1 MDNVSVRYRTGNG
14 IIIILIT
21 LMLPKLLVSLGLLIF
36 TTACAPL
43 VPLTYVEG
51 SADSLLTQSIETND
65 ATIWLKYI
73 QSQNGYMVFDLEI
86 ANHSQDEMPFAP
98 QLVSF
103 FASSKTFA
111 PLQDGDDIHSLSAPN
126 STLTMTRH
134 FAADPS
140 SIQRFYVDKAKAKK
154 AQAGIFAILAVGLIV
169 YDIAA
174 DSKDIGKETYTSSD
188 AWKSFGRDAMVTTAV
203 TAADIAQFSAQQ
215 TAAESHF
222 LPYELFPECTIISGC
237 YVRGKIFLPSESSHK
252 YVRVI
257 VPLTDT
263 DYVFD
268 FMRQD
273 VKN

>member
-1 MDNVSVRYRTGNG
+1 MS
-14 IIIILIT
+14 
-21 LMLPKLLVSLGLLIF
+21 PKLLVSLGLLIF

-43 VPLTYVEG
+43 VPLTYVDG

-65 ATIWLKYI
+65 ATIWLKYM

-111 PLQDGDDIHSLSAPN
+111 PLKDGDDIHNASAPN

-140 SIQRFYVDKAKAKK
+140 SIRRFYIDKARKK
-154 AQAGIFAILAVGLIV
+154 QVQAGFFAVLAVGLIV

-174 DSKDIGKETYTSSD
+174 DSKDIGKETFTSSD
-188 AWKSFGRDAMVTTAV
+188 AWKSFGRDAIVTTAV
-203 TAADIAQFSAQQ
+203 TAADIAKLSAQQ

-222 LPYELFPECTIISGC
+222 LPYELFPECTIKSGSN
-237 YVRGKIFLPSESSHK
+237 VRGKIFLPAESSYK
-252 YVRVI
+252 YVRVV
-257 VPLTDT
+257 VPVTDT

-268 FMRQD
+268 FKRREA
-273 VKN
+273 KN